1 MHREGFYGGELNL
14 PDLDLIKPEE
24 LKSLL
29 NEYQM
34 KMNMLATGVYA
45 KTHGL
50 SLSSGIPGER
60 IRAVNGCKRNIDYAA
75 SMGCGIIIGFLK
87 GGPGSDS
94 EFAER
99 LFLESMLELKPYN
112 RRKKSAGPH

>member
-1 MHREGFYGGELNL
+1 MEHSLFPFKTGFQCVLESKEQLPQLRRLFRLLHREGFCGVELNL

-45 KTHGL
+45 KTHGCL
-50 SLSSGIPGER
+50 LYTS
-60 IRAVNGCKRNIDYAA
+60 DAA
-75 SMGCGIIIGFLK
+75 
-87 GGPGSDS
+87 D
-94 EFAER
+94 E
-99 LFLESMLELKPYN
+99 
-112 RRKKSAGPH
+112 

>member
-1 MHREGFYGGELNL
+1 MEHSLFPFKTGFQCVLESKEQLPQLRRLFRLLHREGFYGGELNL

-50 SLSSGIPGER
+50 SLSSG
-60 IRAVNGCKRNIDYAA
+60 C
-75 SMGCGIIIGFLK
+75 
-87 GGPGSDS
+87 
-94 EFAER
+94 
-99 LFLESMLELKPYN
+99 
-112 RRKKSAGPH
+112 